1 MNVRPILMMEEMVK
15 VLRDEY
21 QVDAMQNT
29 RKEAI
34 VISRAALFNVCRG
47 YYSATQIG
55 QFFGKNHATILHHF
69 KNHESFMRLP
79 QYVDMY
85 ERLME
90 VLSEYDDRAR
100 HAKKERQLRK
110 QQINELLIIVDEL
123 KSENESLREKLD
135 AYV

>member
-1 MNVRPILMMEEMVK
+1 MNVRPIMMMEEMVN

-21 QVDAMQNT
+21 GVNVMEKS
-29 RKEAI
+29 RRESI

-69 KNHESFMRLP
+69 KNHESFMFIP
-79 QYVDMY
+79 NYVAMY

-90 VLSEYDDRAR
+90 VLSEYDDRVRKDRDAR
-100 HAKKERQLRK
+100 QNMVQILNERIEILTR
-110 QQINELLIIVDEL
+110 
-123 KSENESLREKLD
+123 ENESLREKLN

>member
-1 MNVRPILMMEEMVK
+1 MNTRPLDMLDEMVD
-15 VLRDEY
+15 VLLSEY
-21 QVDAMQNT
+21 HIDVFDK
-29 RKEAI
+29 RRLESV
-34 VISRAALFNVCRG
+34 VIPRAALFNVCRG

-90 VLSEYDDRAR
+90 VLAEYDDRAR

-110 QQINELLIIVDEL
+110 QQINELLEQVDEL
-123 KSENESLREKLD
+123 QRENESLREKLD